1 MATMN
6 FYIKTAD
13 WQTEHTLIS
22 AIREY
27 VFIQEQQVPASLE
40 WDGLDETALHLL
52 ALTEDGRPIGCV
64 RILSDA
70 SIGRMA
76 VIKDWRNK
84 GIGKALLQA
93 AIETCRQNG
102 WLDIHLSA
110 QTHAIPFYEKSGFKI
125 ASDEYMDA
133 GIPHKAMK
141 LHISN

>member
-1 MATMN
+1 MN
-6 FYIKTAD
+6 FYVKTAD
-13 WQTEHTLIS
+13 WQTYQTQIS
-22 AIREY
+22 NIREQ
-27 VFIQEQQVPASLE
+27 VFIQEQQVPAELE
-40 WDGLDETALHLL
+40 WDGLDSTALHLL
-52 ALTEDGRPIGCV
+52 ALAEDGKPIGSARV
-64 RILSDA
+64 LSDG

-76 VIKDWRNK
+76 VLKAWRDK
-84 GIGKALLQA
+84 GVGHALLRA
-93 AIETCRQNG
+93 AIEACRQNG